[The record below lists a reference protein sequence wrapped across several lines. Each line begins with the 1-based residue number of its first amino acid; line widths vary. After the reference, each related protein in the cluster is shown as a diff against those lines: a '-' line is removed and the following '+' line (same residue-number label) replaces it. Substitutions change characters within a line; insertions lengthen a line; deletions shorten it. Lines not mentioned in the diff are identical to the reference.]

1 MARDIP
7 VRFRKAKHRLLGS
20 ASESDIEPVAMG
32 ASGAPSSRPYRA
44 CYAPSVHLYFQPD
57 GDVRACCLNLTYP
70 LGNVAEQGLLDIW
83 HGERR
88 ADLQARLAADDF
100 SRGCETC
107 ASAISNEGR
116 ENSYPRSFDDK
127 ATHLTDDP
135 STGAWPRF
143 MEFNLSNACNLQCI
157 QCNGELS
164 SAIRIHREH
173 REPLPK
179 VYGDA
184 FFDDLRLFLPHLTHV
199 QVAGGEPFLGSENFR
214 LWDLIAA
221 EAPHITCGVVTNATQ
236 WNARVERALDMVPMN
251 ITFSIDGITK
261 STYEGIRVDADF
273 DEVMANLDRFCQYA
287 QQVGTTLQINHCLMV
302 QNYHE
307 FGDLLLFAEERGIL
321 VGTSVVRYPESASI
335 ACLPPDELDAVHQ
348 CLRDQSDRVLPALE
362 LNAAAWRTE
371 LERIGAWASARH
383 RGYEPRATLAAG
395 EPVILGLKRA
405 GNHRSDASAARAA
418 LAGDAGG
425 DGDEAVVVVVH
436 EITIGPGGII
446 TDCSPAV
453 AALLGCRRTELIGEH
468 TDSLER
474 SIVARFGPKVDAD
487 VLRASEDEVAL
498 VVRYGAARL
507 RTTVVATRD
516 DDGWATDARILFVVD
531 DAGSS

>member
-7 VRFRKAKHRLLGS
+7 VRFRKARHRRPGTESEAESATLGALGAIS
-20 ASESDIEPVAMG
+20 AIAGP
-32 ASGAPSSRPYRA
+32 PSRPYRA

-57 GDVRACCLNLTYP
+57 GDVRACCINLTHP
-70 LGNVAEQGLLDIW
+70 LGNVAEQRLLDIW

-88 ADLQARLAADDF
+88 ADLQSRLAVDDF

-116 ENSYPRSFDDK
+116 EASYPRSFDDK
-127 ATHLTDDP
+127 AAHLTDDP
-135 STGAWPRF
+135 SSGAWPRF

-164 SAIRIHREH
+164 SAIRIHREG
-173 REPLPK
+173 REPLAK
-179 VYGDA
+179 VYDDA
-184 FFDDLRLFLPHLTHV
+184 FFDDLRLFLPHLTNV
-199 QVAGGEPFLGSENFR
+199 QVAGGEPFLGAENYR
-214 LWDLIAA
+214 LWELIAA

-236 WNARVERALDMVPMN
+236 WNARVERALEMVPMN

-261 STYEGIRVDADF
+261 STYEGIRIDADF
-273 DEVMANLDRFCQYA
+273 DAVMTNVDRFCHYA
-287 QQVGTTLQINHCLMV
+287 HRVGASLQINHCLMV

-335 ACLPPDELDAVHQ
+335 ACLAPDELDAVHQ
-348 CLRDQSDRVLPALE
+348 CLREQSDRVLPSLE
-362 LNAAAWRTE
+362 LNAAAWSAE
-371 LERIGAWASARH
+371 LERIGAWARARRAGH
-383 RGYEPRATLAAG
+383 EPRETLAAG
-395 EPVILGLKRA
+395 EPVIVGLKRA
-405 GNHRSDASAARAA
+405 GHHPSDASAARAA
-418 LAGDAGG
+418 LAGDGAT
-425 DGDEAVVVVVH
+425 ASIVH
-436 EITIGPGGII
+436 EITVGPGGVII
-446 TDCSPAV
+446 DCSPTT
-453 AALLGCRRTELIGEH
+453 AALLGCLPTELIGKH
-468 TDSLER
+468 TDALEGC
-474 SIVARFGPKVDAD
+474 IVARFGPKLDAN
-487 VLRASEDEVAL
+487 VLRESEDEMAL
-498 VVRYGAARL
+498 VVRYGATRL